1 MSHFV
6 SADRPLPYPLGT
18 RSLLSGQALSLRS
31 GRAAVLL
38 VLGGRLWVTLGAS
51 DAGVPCHSGD
61 RFLGPGESLRVPA
74 WARLVMEPF
83 SSQGDVAPVHFEWVE
98 EALAP
103 SRFSRD
109 VARPADELI
118 SALRQAG
125 AALARLLKG
134 LLGYSGLFETVPG
147 EALSCGASKRL

>member
-6 SADRPLPYPLGT
+6 SADRPLLYPLGT
-18 RSLLSGQALSLRS
+18 RSLLSGQAMSLRS
-31 GRAAVLL
+31 ERAAVLQ
-38 VLGGRLWVTLGAS
+38 VLGGRLWVTSGEF
-51 DAGVPCHSGD
+51 DAGVPGHSGD
-61 RFLGPGESLRVPA
+61 RFLGPGERLCVPA
-74 WARLVMEPF
+74 WAHLVMEPF
-83 SSQGDVAPVHFEWVE
+83 PNQGDASPVHFEWVE

-109 VARPADELI
+109 VARPANELI
-118 SALRQAG
+118 SALQQAG